1 MATLWQ
7 NTKGATLDALGN
19 TLIPAFLNWVKWVW
33 QRHPIEIHPETQA
46 LLNAGQPVVFMVWHD
61 EMYTL
66 LHKFWQTGLPTI
78 PHILISQSRD
88 GDFMTATASRIGFP
102 HTIRGAHGRGGA
114 KAAMAILTHLRT
126 PNHSLLC
133 LVDGPRGPRHEVK
146 EGIVQLAQKTNA
158 PLIPVTGW
166 VSTLAFCLNKSW
178 DKFQIPWVF
187 GGVKLYLGKPIVA
200 KAIVEGQTVESTT
213 QAVSEGFQSFCQAVQ
228 ESNPQ
233 TTRWIR

>member
-7 NTKGATLDALGN
+7 KTKGVTLDTLGN
-19 TLIPAFLNWVKWVW
+19 TLIPAFLNWVKGIWKN
-33 QRHPIEIHPETQA
+33 HPVEIHPETQA
-46 LLNAGQPVVFMVWHD
+46 LIDAGQPLVFMVWHD

-66 LHKFWQTGLPTI
+66 LHQFWQTALPSM

-88 GDFMTATASRIGFP
+88 GDFMTAAASKIGFP

-126 PNHSLLC
+126 PNQSLLC

-158 PLIPVTGW
+158 PLVPVTGW
-166 VSTLAFCLNKSW
+166 VSVLAFCLNRSW

-187 GGVKLYLGKPIVA
+187 CNLKLCLGKPIYA
-200 KAIVEGQTVESTT
+200 TKTEGQSAEQAT
-213 QAVSEGFQSFCQAVQ
+213 QAVTSAFVSFCEAVQ
-228 ESNPQ
+228 TTNPK
-233 TTRWIR
+233 TIRIIR